1 MKAKTN
7 DRSVSQNP
15 SSKGERRERQIFDT
29 AARLFAQRGYS
40 RTSIRD
46 LSEELGLQK
55 SSLYHYFESKEDL
68 LYRLLKEFID
78 PALEHLEDICSQP
91 LPPQEKLAAFMRLYT
106 SFYAGD
112 RDRLV
117 LLVNELDC
125 LGPEARRAIVAKERR
140 YVAAIKGILEEMSQA
155 GLMRDIPLPVAVF
168 AFFGMVHYTPKW
180 YHKEGPVSPDRLGD
194 YFQDIFCCGVLKEP
208 EGGLSSRLRG

>member
-1 MKAKTN
+1 MKEKSN
-7 DRSVSQNP
+7 DRSVDGMTL
-15 SSKGERRERQIFDT
+15 SKGEKRQRQIYDT

-46 LSEELGLQK
+46 LSEALGLQK

-68 LYRLLKEFID
+68 LFRLLDQFMTD
-78 PALEHLEDICSQP
+78 ALQNIEELCALA
-91 LPPQEKLAAFMRLYT
+91 LPPQEKLAAFMRFYT

-112 RDRLV
+112 RDRLS

-125 LGPEARRAIVAKERR
+125 LGGEMRAAMVAKQRR
-140 YVAAIKGILEEMSQA
+140 YVAAIQGILSEMQRA
-155 GLMRDIPLPVAVF
+155 GLMREIPLPVAVF

-180 YHKEGPVSPDRLGD
+180 YQGGGAVNPEELGRL
-194 YFQDIFCCGVLKEP
+194 FEIIFCHGILTHKDP
-208 EGGLSSRLRG
+208 Q